1 MNVSK
6 SRWLLILGFVVGVG
20 LSSGLSRAA
29 TTRDDQLDNDYLTLG
44 ALADFAPVGSF
55 VNSWGYA
62 GSGIL
67 IASDWVLT
75 AAHMLDAATSG
86 TFTING
92 VSYGSSQIYKNPGWT
107 GNVLNGND
115 YGLVHLSTSVSA
127 VSPATFFTGSEAGQ
141 MATFVGF
148 GFKGTGLT
156 GWKTLD
162 GQKRAFQNMVD
173 GDFGN
178 PYLLLGA
185 DFDNPNNPADNW
197 FGDALPQTLEGCV
210 APGDSGGGVFFQQG
224 GHYYLAGVISG
235 VLATDGNAN
244 SDYGDITAY
253 GRVSAAMP
261 WINSIAPGIVPEP
274 STYALLVASSAVALC
289 FRRRKRSL

>member
-1 MNVSK
+1 MKFASQMRDGLTGLMALAALATVSAP
-6 SRWLLILGFVVGVG
+6 
-20 LSSGLSRAA
+20 AA
-29 TTRDDQLDNDYLTLG
+29 TTRDDQPDNDYLALG
-44 ALADFAPVGSF
+44 ALADFASVGSF

-92 VSYGSSQIYKNPGWT
+92 ISYGSSQIFKNPGWT

-115 YGLVHLSTSVSA
+115 YGLVHLTAPVSA
-127 VSPATFFTGSEAGQ
+127 VSPALFFTGSVETNHVG
-141 MATFVGF
+141 TFVGF

-162 GQKRAFQNMVD
+162 GQKRAFQNMID

-197 FGDALPQTLEGCV
+197 FGSALPQTLEGCV
-210 APGDSGGGVFFQQG
+210 APGDSGGGVFVQQG
-224 GHYYLAGVISG
+224 GYYYLAGVVSG

-261 WINSIAPGIVPEP
+261 WINSVMGVPEP
-274 STYALLVASSAVALC
+274 STYALLLAGGAMVFCLRC
-289 FRRRKRSL
+289 RR